1 MYCYQ
6 VSTRPVKVFIIAHR
20 ASNCSLLDK
29 FLFWFLCKQVDD
41 MLNIL
46 GHSGSS
52 SASVLSETTV
62 EDNQIRNP
70 DVCQEEY
77 SASNPRG
84 RPTYIHVHVDTVTFL
99 SAAHGLMGA

>member
-1 MYCYQ
+1 
-6 VSTRPVKVFIIAHR
+6 
-20 ASNCSLLDK
+20 
-29 FLFWFLCKQVDD
+29 

-46 GHSGSS
+46 GHGGSS
-52 SASVLSETTV
+52 SDSLLSETTI

-84 RPTYIHVHVDTVTFL
+84 RPT
-99 SAAHGLMGA
+99 